1 MEFELDELNDPD
13 IDGQLQAQILE
24 YQNAIGSLKSELMFP
39 APLRAAV
46 GLGGIAAAYTGNAI
60 PAILAGIVGWKLGNK
75 TPLTDGQKMSI
86 SQKIEHLQNE
96 LDRLQAGERSAE
108 ATISGIMSSYDLA
121 QYSYE
126 NYPFDGSF
134 QELMGQPSVPFS
146 AMVFGK
152 PKNGKSI
159 FCTQMAKYVS
169 ENFGPTLYVAA
180 EEGFSYTLQKK
191 LNEFGLSNQNL
202 HFSNV
207 RDFEG
212 IKELLDNQP
221 FLFVFIDSV
230 NFMKITPE
238 QIEELKAL
246 NPSTSFITVQ
256 QATKD
261 GKFRGSQE
269 YAHNCDAVIEVIAG
283 VAHHMGRFQ
292 DAGTTYEIFPQEEEQ
307 EAPAPKTK
315 KAPVLDAQ
323 VYQSEIDF

>member
-1 MEFELDELNDPD
+1 MEFSLDELNDPD
-13 IDGQLQAQILE
+13 VDGQLEAQILE
-24 YQNAIGSLKSELMFP
+24 YQNAIGNLKSELMFP
-39 APLRAAV
+39 AKLRAAV
-46 GLGGIAAAYTGNAI
+46 GFGGIAAAYTGNAI
-60 PAILAGIVGWKLGNK
+60 PAILAGIVGWKLGNS
-75 TPLTDGQKMSI
+75 TPLTDMQKMSI
-86 SQKIEHLQNE
+86 YQKIGQLEIE
-96 LDRLQAGERSAE
+96 LEKLQAGERSAE
-108 ATISGIMSSYDLA
+108 STISGIMSSYDLQ

-126 NYPFDGSF
+126 NYPFEGSF

-169 ENFGPTLYVAA
+169 EEFGLTLYVAA

-191 LNEFGLSNQNL
+191 LKEFGLSNQNL

-207 RDFEG
+207 RDFES
-212 IKELLDNQP
+212 IKQILEDHQ

-246 NPSTSFITVQ
+246 NPRTSFITVQ

-292 DAGTTYEIFPQEEEQ
+292 DAGTTYDIFPNNQQEEEIQ
-307 EAPAPKTK
+307 APKTK
-315 KAPVLDAQ
+315 KAPVMDAQ
-323 VYQSEIDF
+323 SYQTELF